1 MDVDRQK
8 YLTGGLRPALPDSPR
23 GASSGYFCAFNRPGI
38 RPPGGV
44 SSAALLLCEASGQ
57 GEA

>member
-38 RPPGGV
+38 RPPCGV
-44 SSAALLLCEASGQ
+44 SSAALLLCEALGQ

>member
-23 GASSGYFCAFNRPGI
+23 GASSGYFRAINMSGI
-38 RPPGGV
+38 RPPCGV
-44 SSAALLLCEASGQ
+44 SSAVLLLCEALGQ

>member
-23 GASSGYFCAFNRPGI
+23 GASSRYFSAFNRSGI

-44 SSAALLLCEASGQ
+44 SSAALLLCEASLK

>member
-8 YLTGGLRPALPDSPR
+8 YLTGGLRPALLESPQ
-23 GASSGYFCAFNRPGI
+23 GASSGYFCAFNNSGI
-38 RPPGGV
+38 RPPCGV
-44 SSAALLLCEASGQ
+44 SSAALLLCEAFGQ